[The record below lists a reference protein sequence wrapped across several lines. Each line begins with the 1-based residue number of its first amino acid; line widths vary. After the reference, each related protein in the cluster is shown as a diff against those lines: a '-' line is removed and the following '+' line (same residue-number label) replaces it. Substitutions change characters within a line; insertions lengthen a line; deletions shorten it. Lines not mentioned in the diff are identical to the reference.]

1 MLIFSIGE
9 LRVCELVYLQIG
21 LNQLHQ
27 EFLLFE
33 LHDESFFLLVPSKVL
48 LFFFENEVLGGG
60 GGNGVILIM

>member
-48 LFFFENEVLGGG
+48 LFFFLKTSSW